1 MTLEQFKERLRS
13 LKLTMMEFSQL
24 CDIPYSTVSK
34 YGRSNP
40 VPPWVNKF
48 LELYEQTKEIEEF
61 KQIIKT
67 LNQKLNG

>member
-1 MTLEQFKERLRS
+1 MTLEQFKERLSS

-24 CDIPYSTVSK
+24 SDIPYSTVSK